1 MTTKLVRIDDD
12 LGLLL
17 DRSILAE
24 LEVDEN
30 TEMIISADA
39 DGIFLKPIRFA
50 SDVQVAAL
58 MGKIMTT
65 HAETLR
71 KLAL

>member
-12 LGLLL
+12 LGLVL
-17 DRSILAE
+17 DPEWVEQFDL
-24 LEVDEN
+24 DEN
-30 TEMIISADA
+30 TELVVLADA

-50 SDVQVAAL
+50 SDEQVAAL
-58 MGKIMTT
+58 VGKIMTA

-71 KLAL
+71 KLSL